1 MQSEDNLVSQGD
13 EADALLKNETFNS
26 VINNLVEDTFS
37 QFCKFR
43 LSGLTGK
50 RLRHKWRHI
59 RHNAVPLLPKL
70 WHPIRRRDRGL
81 RPLDPDAGILLH

>member
-37 QFCKFR
+37 QFCNSKAGEPSEREQTYFHYR
-43 LSGLTGK
+43 ALVGIVHTLQERVAVRDGIMSKRESELSDNNGE
-50 RLRHKWRHI
+50 
-59 RHNAVPLLPKL
+59 
-70 WHPIRRRDRGL
+70 
-81 RPLDPDAGILLH
+81 